1 MATKNVR
8 HPHAYTLDLMRLAI
22 DQLPPTFGEAKKK
35 RYLERLNFFE
45 RNPQADYEE
54 IQRAIGTLGRESWP
68 YRKAYE
74 DMYARYG
81 RSSEESYLL
90 QNLDQGIREK
100 YERFVHEGGKLNY
113 LETPRSLDEIRQGSP
128 FERYFT
134 PEEKYA
140 IQQALLDAR
149 ESARKEID
157 GLVLGKKRDEYETLF
172 NEYAGRQ
179 LTLESGLDK
188 LRDLAHVSK
197 KWEPLILDKVR
208 SFEEGW
214 SVVEQGVSESE
225 LEHEVEYWQGTLESF
240 LHA

>member
-1 MATKNVR
+1 MATKNLR

-22 DQLPPTFGEAKKK
+22 DQLPPTFSEAKKK
-35 RYLERLNFFE
+35 RYIERLNYFE
-45 RNPQADYEE
+45 RTPNADYEE
-54 IQRAIGTLGRESWP
+54 IQRAIGVLGRDSWA

-100 YERFVHEGGKLNY
+100 YERFIQEGGKLNY
-113 LETPRSLDEIRQGSP
+113 LETAASMDDIRQGSP

-140 IQQALLDAR
+140 VQQALLDAR

-157 GLVLGKKRDEYETLF
+157 GLVLGKKREEYESLLQ
-172 NEYAGRQ
+172 EYADRQ
-179 LTLESGLDK
+179 QAIERGLDQ

-214 SVVEQGVSESE
+214 SVVEQGVSEAQ
-225 LEHEVEYWQGTLESF
+225 LEHEVEYWQGTLEAF